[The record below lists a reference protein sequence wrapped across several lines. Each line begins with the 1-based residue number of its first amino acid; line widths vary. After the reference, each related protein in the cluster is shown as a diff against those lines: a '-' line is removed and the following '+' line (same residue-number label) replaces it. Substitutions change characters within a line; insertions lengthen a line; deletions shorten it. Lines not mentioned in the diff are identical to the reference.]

1 MLSVDVCKPKAPM
14 LSHPDNVLF
23 QSEKPFPVIA
33 ACEHYAG
40 SEKFI
45 RKAFELQN
53 RLGPVFDI
61 NCDCEDGATPGNEH
75 AHAAMIV
82 TELQS
87 SQNAH
92 ARAGV
97 RIHDVTH
104 PAWQDEVDQLV
115 EGVGN
120 RLAFISLPK
129 ANRDSDIATMVD
141 YIEKKS
147 QRANLTHAIALHV
160 IVETPGALR
169 DVMKIG
175 ALPGLQAIAFG
186 QLDFI
191 SGHHGAIPMS
201 AMHSPGQFEHV
212 LIRRAKAE
220 IVEAALTNG
229 LVPTHSLTLGL
240 TDTSR
245 VYADAHTAR
254 SHFGFLRMWSIH
266 PAQIAPII
274 DAMKP
279 DFSEVEF
286 AAAVL
291 LEAQQAHWA
300 PIRHQGK
307 LQEAATYRFHWE
319 LLKRAKVTGVVI
331 PPEALAAFFS

>member
-1 MLSVDVCKPKAPM
+1 MSDRVLM
-14 LSHPDNVLF
+14 HSHPDTVLF
-23 QSEKPFPVIA
+23 HGEKPFPVIA

-40 SEKFI
+40 SQKFI

-61 NCDCEDGATPGNEH
+61 NCDCEDGAAPGNEH

-82 TELQS
+82 GELQS
-87 SQNAH
+87 DQNAH

-104 PAWQDEVDQLV
+104 PAWRDEVDLLV
-115 EGVGN
+115 EGVGE

-129 ANRDSDIATMVD
+129 ANCVDDIAAMLD
-141 YIEKKS
+141 YIGKKS
-147 QRANLTHAIALHV
+147 ERAELTRAIPLHV

-169 DVMKIG
+169 DVMQIA

-229 LVPTHSLTLGL
+229 LVPTHSLTLDL
-240 TDTSR
+240 SDTKR
-245 VYADAHTAR
+245 VYSDAYTAR
-254 SHFGFLRMWSIH
+254 NQFGFLRMWSIY
-266 PAQIAPII
+266 PAQIEPII
-274 DAMKP
+274 EAMRP
-279 DFSEVEF
+279 DFSEVQI

-291 LEAQQAHWA
+291 LEAQQAQWA

-307 LQEAATYRFHWE
+307 LQEAATYRYHWE
-319 LLKRAKVTGVVI
+319 LLKRAKVTGVEV
-331 PPEALAAFFS
+331 PAQALAAFFG

>member
-1 MLSVDVCKPKAPM
+1 M
-14 LSHPDNVLF
+14 LSHPDSILF
-23 QSEKPFPVIA
+23 QSEKPFPIIA

-53 RLGPVFDI
+53 KLGPVFDI

-75 AHAAMIV
+75 THAAMIV
-82 TELQS
+82 NELQS
-87 SQNAH
+87 DQNVH

-104 PAWQDEVDQLV
+104 PAWRDEIDMLV
-115 EGVGN
+115 EGVGAK
-120 RLAFISLPK
+120 LAFISLPK
-129 ANRDSDIATMVD
+129 AHCAADIATMID
-141 YIEKKS
+141 YVEKKS
-147 QRANLTHAIALHV
+147 QRTQLTHPIPLHV

-169 DVMKIG
+169 DVMQIG

-229 LVPTHSLTLGL
+229 LVPTHSLTLDL
-240 TDTSR
+240 TDATR
-245 VYADAHTAR
+245 VYSDAHTAR
-254 SHFGFLRMWSIH
+254 SQFGFLRMWSIH
-266 PAQIAPII
+266 PAQIESII

-279 DFSEVEF
+279 DFSEVQI

-300 PIRHQGK
+300 PIRYEGK

-319 LLKRAKVTGVVI
+319 LLKRAKVTGVAI
-331 PPEALAAFFS
+331 PAQASAAFFP

>member
-1 MLSVDVCKPKAPM
+1 M
-14 LSHPDNVLF
+14 LSHPDAVLF
-23 QSEKPFPVIA
+23 QSEKPFPIIA

-53 RLGPVFDI
+53 RIGPVFDI
-61 NCDCEDGATPGNEH
+61 NCDCEDGATPGTEH
-75 AHAAMIV
+75 THAAMIV
-82 TELQS
+82 AELQS
-87 SQNAH
+87 EQNAY

-97 RIHDVTH
+97 RVHDVTH
-104 PAWQDEVDQLV
+104 RAWRDEIDMLV
-115 EGVGN
+115 AGVGEK
-120 RLAFISLPK
+120 LAFISLPK
-129 ANRDSDIATMVD
+129 ANCVADIATMID
-141 YIEKKS
+141 YIQEKS
-147 QRANLTHAIALHV
+147 ERAGLTGPIPLHV

-169 DVMKIG
+169 DVMQIG

-229 LVPTHSLTLGL
+229 LVPTHSLTLDL
-240 TDTSR
+240 TDTKR
-245 VYADAHTAR
+245 VYSDAHTAR
-254 SHFGFLRMWSIH
+254 NQFGFLRMWSIY
-266 PAQIAPII
+266 PAQIEPII

-279 DFSEVEF
+279 DFSEVRT

-300 PIRHQGK
+300 PIRYQGK
-307 LQEAATYRFHWE
+307 LQEAATYRYHWE
-319 LLKRAKVTGVVI
+319 LIKRAKVTGVPI
-331 PPEALAAFFS
+331 PAEALAAFFH